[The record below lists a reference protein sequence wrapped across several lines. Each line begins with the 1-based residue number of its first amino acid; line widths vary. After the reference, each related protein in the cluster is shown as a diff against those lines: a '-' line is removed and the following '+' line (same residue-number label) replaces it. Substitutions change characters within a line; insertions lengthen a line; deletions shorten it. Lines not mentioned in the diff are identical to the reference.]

1 MCYSIYK
8 LIGTYKVNKDKSVKS
23 ITKKY
28 MEGKLKP
35 RPDLPKDLQVAIETF
50 MQQVVIMEEYDTDFI
65 NGEYMA
71 NLINA
76 FSKYPEYSL
85 FTYDLVKSILGKT
98 LKE

>member
-1 MCYSIYK
+1 M
-8 LIGTYKVNKDKSVKS
+8 NKDKSVKS

-35 RPDLPKDLQVAIETF
+35 RPDLPKDLQISIETF

-65 NGEYMA
+65 NGEYLV
-71 NLINA
+71 NLIES
-76 FSKYPEYSL
+76 FSKYPEFSL

-98 LKE
+98 LEE

>member
-1 MCYSIYK
+1 MTGK
-8 LIGTYKVNKDKSVKS
+8 EREVKS
-23 ITKKY
+23 ITKRY

-50 MQQVVIMEEYDTDFI
+50 TQQVVIMEEYDTDFI

-71 NLINA
+71 NLLQA

-85 FTYDLVKSILGKT
+85 FTYELIESL
-98 LKE
+98 LKDNLEE